1 MLDVR
6 VLDQELRRIHDF
18 GEAGLVVGAEQ
29 RGAVGRDDV
38 VADLVG
44 ERGMIGGAD
53 HLGRVG
59 RQHDV
64 AAAIVLHDL
73 RLDVRAGTVG
83 RSVHMRAEAD
93 HRDLLVGI
101 GRDRGVDIAVFVE
114 MGVGNAHRLQFGG
127 EQAAEVLLL
136 FGGRAGR

>member
-1 MLDVR
+1 MLDLR
-6 VLDQELRRIHDF
+6 IFDQEMRGIHDF

-29 RGAVGRDDV
+29 RGAVRRDDV

-59 RQHDV
+59 RQRNI

-73 RLDVRAGTVG
+73 RPDVRLPVQSGEVSICEQKQITDTCLSVLAGIV
-83 RSVHMRAEAD
+83 A
-93 HRDLLVGI
+93 
-101 GRDRGVDIAVFVE
+101 
-114 MGVGNAHRLQFGG
+114 
-127 EQAAEVLLL
+127 
-136 FGGRAGR
+136 